1 MTSPS
6 ADAGEDRPDREARL
20 IAAARSGDLNA
31 FNVLVELHQRAAYN
45 LCLRML
51 GSQPAAEDATQEAFL
66 SAFRAIGRFKGENF
80 RPWLMRIAANA
91 CTDELRRRHRRPAT
105 SLDAPLPETDA
116 PPDVPDPDAGPE
128 ALALRG
134 EEQARIRAALLDLPA
149 DQRMAV
155 ILCDIQGFSYEEIA
169 EVMRSATG
177 TVKSRIARGR
187 EKLRQALARPAEP
200 SSGGKRPYT

>member
-31 FNVLVELHQRAAYN
+31 FNVLVELHQRTAYN

-66 SAFRAIGRFKGENF
+66 SAFRSIARFKGENF

-91 CTDELRRRHRRPAT
+91 CTDELRRRHRRPAA
-105 SLDAPLPETDA
+105 SLDAARSESDMPF
-116 PPDVPDPDAGPE
+116 DVPDPDAGPE

-134 EEQARIRAALLDLPA
+134 EEQARIRAALLELPE

-169 EVMRSATG
+169 DVMRSATG

-187 EKLRQALARPAEP
+187 EKLRQALGPPAEP

>member
-6 ADAGEDRPDREARL
+6 ADPGEDPTDREARL
-20 IAAARSGDLNA
+20 ISAARDGDLNA
-31 FNVLVELHQRAAYN
+31 FNALVELHQRAAYN
-45 LCLRML
+45 LCFRML
-51 GSQPAAEDATQEAFL
+51 GSQHAAEDATQEAFL
-66 SAFRAIGRFKGENF
+66 SAFRAIARFKGDNF

-91 CTDELRRRHRRPAT
+91 CTDELRRRQRRPAT
-105 SLDAPLPETDA
+105 SLDTTPEDQ
-116 PPDVPDPDAGPE
+116 PPIDVTDPDAGPE

-134 EEQARIRAALLDLPA
+134 EEQARIRTALLELPA

-155 ILCDIQGFSYEEIA
+155 ILCDVQGFSYEEIA

-187 EKLRQALARPAEP
+187 EKLRQALARSAEP